1 MARVTAV
8 RVTRTD
14 GKDATVRVEYEDG
27 VTHVIIPR
35 DSPIPSPLEPG
46 AAKIRVVNQ
55 LKGLGAD
62 LQNIEPDQIVI
73 ECAPAA

>member
-1 MARVTAV
+1 MARVMGV

-14 GKDATVRVEYEDG
+14 GKDAAVRVQYEDG
-27 VTHVIIPR
+27 ATHVIIPR
-35 DSPIPSPLEPG
+35 DLPIPSPSEPA
-46 AAKIRVVNQ
+46 AAKIRVANQ

-73 ECAPAA
+73 ELAPAV